1 MSNSFHTN
9 LEVLLDKLNL
19 LSNNLKKQET
29 VSQIDLDLMIRY
41 TQKVYELLLEQ
52 QAVKPGIPEKIH
64 QLPKKNIQDPVS
76 KPTHEIQQN
85 KAPGETLTPQV
96 FTGTPKKQKNIA
108 ESKHSKK
115 PLVSDEPE
123 DNFNSLNK
131 KYSKDA
137 VLLADQL
144 KKKPIKNLNKGIDLN
159 DKYWFINDLF
169 DGKPNVFNNHLK
181 KLNNMPNL
189 QEALNYIEQEIKA
202 QFNWEG
208 KERSTK
214 KFLSFIHRRYA

>member
-52 QAVKPGIPEKIH
+52 QALKAGSPEITNQLSKKKI
-64 QLPKKNIQDPVS
+64 QAPVS
-76 KPTHEIQQN
+76 KSTHEIQQN
-85 KAPGETLTPQV
+85 EAPAEVLSQQV
-96 FTGTPKKQKNIA
+96 FTETPKKQKKVA
-108 ESKHSKK
+108 EPKPQKK
-115 PLVSDEPE
+115 PLVSDESE
-123 DNFNSLNK
+123 DNFDSLNK

-169 DGKPNVFNNHLK
+169 DGKPNVFNEHLN
-181 KLNNMPNL
+181 KLNNMPGL
-189 QEALNYIEQEIKA
+189 QEALNYVEQEIKA

-214 KFLSFIHRRYA
+214 KFLSFIHRRYE